1 MLKNKENIKKIFIVI
16 LIAIMSGIIFFF
28 QTKKVGFH
36 EDEAYSLCSAVNP
49 NDGLMAAYDDWNSSP
64 VWRTKEY
71 VKNAMTLTPNNIL
84 NFKAL
89 YINQANDN
97 HPPLFY
103 TFVHFSSLLFGGQ
116 FNIYTVFVVNIIAFI
131 FSCIILIKILKLLD
145 KKHLIIPTLIFYGLS
160 MGTISMV
167 IYQRMYMLLNLFIML
182 YFYLSLKLYKNNFNM
197 DKKFTIQLGIT
208 TVLGFLTQ
216 YFFAIYAFFIFTI
229 MIIEMI
235 KTKKDKKIIMKY
247 VISHIVYG
255 AIGVLLFVPC
265 IKHLLFSDRGLS
277 NLGNSNY
284 WGHVLDYLKHLCYA
298 FSINNTNNIFVFS
311 ALIIFMLLTIALII
325 KSKDKFIP
333 LITILPSIFYFF
345 IAVKMTSFQELRY
358 IMAAI
363 PFIVLTVYF
372 ILDEFI
378 NIKYKEILFI
388 AISIVFILPG
398 FIFSKP
404 KFLYE
409 NYKDALNIAN
419 ENNDKSFVYVYDNI
433 FNHMQSVPEMMIY
446 EKTLIINYNK
456 DELKYAYNDENLNNE
471 GSFILSIKSYMDNE
485 KIIDEIKNNS
495 DFKNISLLYQ
505 IENSSEVVNNNYY
518 LVSK

>member
-1 MLKNKENIKKIFIVI
+1 MLKNKENIRKIFVI
-16 LIAIMSGIIFFF
+16 ILVTVMSGIIFFY

-36 EDEAYSLCSAVNP
+36 EDEAYTLCSSVNP
-49 NDGLMAAYDDWNSSP
+49 NDGLMAAYDDWAASP

-89 YINQANDN
+89 YMNQAYDN
-97 HPPLFY
+97 HPPVFY
-103 TFVHFSSLLFGGQ
+103 TLVHFSSLLFGGQ

-131 FSCIILIKILKLLD
+131 FSCLVFIKILKLLD
-145 KKHLIIPTLIFYGLS
+145 KEYLIIPALIFYGLS

-182 YFYLSLKLYKNNFNM
+182 YFYLSLKLYKNDFVM
-197 DKKFTIQLGIT
+197 DRKFTIQLGVT

-216 YFFAIYAFFIFTI
+216 YFFAFYAFFIFVIILTQ
-229 MIIEMI
+229 MIR
-235 KTKKDKKIIMKY
+235 KKKDRKIIKKY
-247 VISHIVYG
+247 VVSHVIYG
-255 AIGVLLFVPC
+255 ASGILLFVPC
-265 IKHLLFSDRGLS
+265 IKHLLFSDRGLT

-284 WGHVLDYLKHLCYA
+284 WGHMLDYIKHLSYA
-298 FSINNTNNIFVFS
+298 FTINNTNNILMFS
-311 ALIIFMLLTIALII
+311 ILILFALSTIALII
-325 KSKDKFIP
+325 KSKEKFIP
-333 LITILPSIFYFF
+333 IITIVPSVFYFF

-358 IMAAI
+358 IMAVI
-363 PFIVLTVYF
+363 PFIVLTVFF

-388 AISIVFILPG
+388 AISIILILPG

-409 NYKDALNIAN
+409 NYENALNIAN
-419 ENNDKSFVYVYDNI
+419 ENSEKSFVYVYDNI

-456 DELKYAYNDENLNNE
+456 DELKCAYNDDSLNGE
-471 GSFILSIKSYMDNE
+471 GSFILAIKSYMDNE
-485 KIIDEIKNNS
+485 KVLEELKNNS
-495 DFKNISLLYQ
+495 DFKNITLLYE